1 MYGMNKNIQLKNKI
15 INVYLL
21 RLRVDVTVYLYG
33 SYFLDMGFC
42 MTRQWIVELHN
53 GGHFE
58 KCLFKSCM
66 KNNSVLEK
74 F

>member
-1 MYGMNKNIQLKNKI
+1 MNKNIQLKNKI

-42 MTRQWIVELHN
+42 MTRQWIVELHS

-58 KCLFKSCM
+58 KFVLKNFM
-66 KNNSVLEK
+66 KNNRLLEK